1 SQGLDTESGR
11 ELLRLRGHNILLR
24 EERDALKKQTC
35 ELGARVDALR
45 NETESLLRQKDTL
58 YREKETL
65 SQERNALREER
76 DVLREERNALH
87 EERDTL
93 RGILNNLLSSKSW
106 RVTAP
111 LRYVRHVMGRVFRWG
126 GAKLSRT
133 KAPTADNITSDI
145 FKTEVSAGN
154 EAPDSM
160 LSGGT
165 VCSDTLPVHAALS
178 EKSAEGEEFSG
189 ETVSH
194 AGVTG
199 KESLDT
205 RPVDRELA
213 HESGAAEAAA
223 RVIGP
228 SALALE
234 ALCWKGGY
242 PLRSLLEGK
251 GPRVSIWVAKQGN
264 YFFHDIARL
273 LYSGFQE
280 MGVEATLNIVGSEN
294 ECLNPVN
301 LDIPLRIVVAPHEFF
316 LFVPEAAAWPLN
328 GERLWRVNTEQIR
341 LGWFVEGAR
350 HFGKADLILD
360 FDQGN
365 VRHFLENGLPAQYL
379 PLGFSGFCPGFDGTA
394 AIPLSIAT
402 EGLPKTTRE
411 WQVNEEPLSEPL
423 SARPLDC
430 CFFGAATP
438 RRSEFFARNAALFA
452 DFHSYLRLQ
461 DMSCPLVSGE
471 TTPLDTASASSIVRR
486 SKFSLN
492 LHQSDML
499 YFEWHRIVLLG
510 MWQGAVVI
518 SEPCSASWPLQP
530 GRDYIAAGLADM
542 PVVIEYLL
550 RSSAGMEKAEEVR
563 RNALKTLRKYSMDV
577 ILKGIMKEH
586 ALIMGES
593 GHA

>member
-1 SQGLDTESGR
+1 MLSQGLDTESGR

-24 EERDALKKQTC
+24 EERDALKKETR
-35 ELGARVDALR
+35 ELRSRVEALR
-45 NETESLLRQKDTL
+45 DDTESLLRQKDSLYQEKEAIIQEKDTL
-58 YREKETL
+58 YQALLRE
-65 SQERNALREER
+65 NGALRG
-76 DVLREERNALH
+76 
-87 EERDTL
+87 ERDTL
-93 RGILNNLLSSKSW
+93 RGTVESLLSSTSW

-111 LRYVRHVMGRVFRWG
+111 LRYARRLMKALFSLGR
-126 GAKLSRT
+126 AKLSNVEPIVTPRGNLPESS
-133 KAPTADNITSDI
+133 PTAAGQTCAGVAPSDKPADDLVSDAESREKSGVESRLAESESSAI
-145 FKTEVSAGN
+145 SSREPLAADTTRFARGVSA
-154 EAPDSM
+154 
-160 LSGGT
+160 SG
-165 VCSDTLPVHAALS
+165 
-178 EKSAEGEEFSG
+178 
-189 ETVSH
+189 
-194 AGVTG
+194 
-199 KESLDT
+199 
-205 RPVDRELA
+205 
-213 HESGAAEAAA
+213 
-223 RVIGP
+223 
-228 SALALE
+228 LALE
-234 ALCWKGGY
+234 ALCWKMGCPPCG
-242 PLRSLLEGK
+242 LLEGK
-251 GPRVSIWVAKQGN
+251 GPRVSIWAAKQGN

-280 MGVEATLNIVGSEN
+280 MGVEATLNIVDSEN

-328 GERLWRVNTEQIR
+328 GERLWFVNTEQIR
-341 LGWFVEGAR
+341 LGWFAEGAK

-360 FDQGN
+360 FDQDN

-379 PLGFSGFCPGFDGTA
+379 PLGFSGFCSDFDGTA

-411 WQVNEEPLSEPL
+411 WQANEEPLSELL

-452 DFHSYLRLQ
+452 DLHSYLRLQ

-486 SKFSLN
+486 SKISLN
-492 LHQSDML
+492 LHQSDTL

-530 GRDYIAAGLADM
+530 GRDYITAGLADM
-542 PVVIEYLL
+542 PAVIEYLL

-563 RNALKTLRKYSMDV
+563 RNALKTLRKYSMGV
-577 ILKGIMKEH
+577 ILKGVMKEH
-586 ALIMGES
+586 ALSMGES

>member
-1 SQGLDTESGR
+1 MLSQGLDTESGR

-24 EERDALKKQTC
+24 EERDALKKEIR

-45 NETESLLRQKDTL
+45 DNTESLLRQKNTL
-58 YREKETL
+58 YQEKETL
-65 SQERNALREER
+65 FRER
-76 DVLREERNALH
+76 DALREERNALRG
-87 EERDTL
+87 ERDTL
-93 RGILNNLLSSKSW
+93 RGMLNDLLSSKSW

-111 LRYVRHVMGRVFRWG
+111 LRHMRHVMGRVFRWG
-126 GAKLSRT
+126 GAKT
-133 KAPTADNITSDI
+133 PAADNVTPDI
-145 FKTEVSAGN
+145 LETGVPVSN

-160 LSGGT
+160 CSGGT

-178 EKSAEGEEFSG
+178 EKSAEGEEFPG
-189 ETVSH
+189 ETVSD
-194 AGVTG
+194 ADAAG
-199 KESLDT
+199 KERSDT
-205 RPVDRELA
+205 RPVDGELA
-213 HESGAAEAAA
+213 HKPGAAGAAA

-234 ALCWKGGY
+234 ALCWKGGC

-251 GPRVSIWVAKQGN
+251 GPRVSIWAAKRGN

-280 MGVEATLNIVGSEN
+280 MGVEATLNIADSEN
-294 ECLNPVN
+294 ECLDPVN

-316 LFVPEAAAWPLN
+316 LFVPGAAAWPLN
-328 GERLWRVNTEQIR
+328 GERLWFVNTEQIR
-341 LGWFVEGAR
+341 LGWFAEGAK

-360 FDQGN
+360 FDPDN

-379 PLGFSGFCPGFDGTA
+379 PLGFSGFCPDFDGTA

-402 EGLPKTTRE
+402 EGLPKATRE

-452 DFHSYLRLQ
+452 DLHSYLRLQ

-486 SKFSLN
+486 SKISLN
-492 LHQSDML
+492 LHQSDTL

-530 GRDYIAAGLADM
+530 GRDYIAAGLAEM
-542 PVVIEYLL
+542 PAVIEYLL
-550 RSSAGMEKAEEVR
+550 RSSAGMKKAEEVR
-563 RNALKTLRKYSMDV
+563 RNALKTLRKYSMGV
-577 ILKGIMKEH
+577 ILEDVVKEH
-586 ALIMGES
+586 ALSMGES